1 MQINGLLSLTHMNVN
16 LTGTQS
22 CDTCPIRERAVCA
35 MCDDTELKVLERI
48 KSYKSIPAGGAIARA
63 GDEMRFLSSIVHG
76 AATMSRTLEDGRRQT
91 VGLLLPSDFI
101 GRPGRSVAQ
110 FDIEA
115 VTDVLLCRFE
125 RAPFERVMAETPHVT
140 QQLLAMT
147 LDELDASRDWA
158 VVLGRLTAREKV
170 AAFLATLARRGAG
183 NQGPTG
189 LVYDLPVT
197 REAMA
202 DHLGLTIETTS
213 RQIGALK
220 RDGIIALEG
229 NRRVKVPDLNLL
241 LAEAGDDSDG
251 GLLV

>member
-1 MQINGLLSLTHMNVN
+1 MKLDPHIQI
-16 LTGTQS
+16 S
-22 CDTCPIRERAVCA
+22 CTDCPIRHRAVCA
-35 MCDDTELKVLERI
+35 LCDSEELAALERI
-48 KSYKSIPAGGAIARA
+48 KSYRTYEAHAQIAVA
-63 GDEMRFLSSIVHG
+63 GDELRHLASIVSG

-101 GRPGRSVAQ
+101 GRPGRETSQ

-115 VTDVLLCRFE
+115 LTETTICRFD
-125 RAPFERVMAETPHVT
+125 RAAFERIVAETPHIT
-140 QQLLAMT
+140 NRLLAMT
-147 LDELDASRDWA
+147 LDELDASREWA

-170 AAFLATLARRGAG
+170 AAFLSVLARRTGAG
-183 NQGPTG
+183 RATTG
-189 LVYDLPVT
+189 VTFDLPMT

-229 NRRVKVPDLNLL
+229 NRRVKVPDLHLL
-241 LAEAGDDSDG
+241 LAETGDDSDG